1 MKFDILKNEIT
12 ENIIKKLIEESVQQ
26 KIQKINYTSI
36 EEALEYSFS
45 LLKVNVSLEN
55 NENLNIYLNFIEKDK
70 IKESIFCYC
79 SILNKDIENNG
90 IIITELEVNECKK
103 CILLETTIY
112 NNKKEMIYFVDLFQ
126 YLRKKV
132 DISLYNNYLTEYLKN
147 NRTILFVGIE
157 IKNSIT

>member
-12 ENIIKKLIEESVQQ
+12 ENIVKNLIEESVQQ
-26 KIQKINYTSI
+26 KIKKINYTSI

-79 SILNKDIENNG
+79 SILNKDI
-90 IIITELEVNECKK
+90 
-103 CILLETTIY
+103 
-112 NNKKEMIYFVDLFQ
+112 
-126 YLRKKV
+126 
-132 DISLYNNYLTEYLKN
+132 
-147 NRTILFVGIE
+147 
-157 IKNSIT
+157 